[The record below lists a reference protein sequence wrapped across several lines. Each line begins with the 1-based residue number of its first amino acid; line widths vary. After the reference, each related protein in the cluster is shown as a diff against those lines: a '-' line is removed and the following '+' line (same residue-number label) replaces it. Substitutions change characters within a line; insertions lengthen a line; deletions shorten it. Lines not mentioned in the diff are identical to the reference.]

1 MANKDAAFG
10 FRPIGKVGQNRDN
23 QGLSEYGIAAS
34 TTSAIFQNDPVQFL
48 GTGYIAVADT
58 TTAVLLGSLNGV
70 FYTDASTSKPTWANH
85 LAASNAAT
93 DIVGFVADDPYER
106 FEVQADGTLVI
117 ADIGLNTDIV
127 YAPGSS
133 PNFVSKMEI
142 DSNTANVTTASKQF
156 RILGVAKDIENSE
169 LSNVTTYAA
178 NVNVVGIINEHFLKS
193 GTGI

>member
-23 QGLSEYGIAAS
+23 QGLSEYNIAANS
-34 TTSAIFQNDPVQFL
+34 SAIYQNDTVQFL
-48 GTGYIAVADT
+48 ATGYVGVADT

-70 FYTDASTSKPTWANH
+70 FYTDIADQKPRWANH

-93 DIVGFVADDPYER
+93 DIVGFVSDDPYER
-106 FEVQADGTLVI
+106 FEVQSSTTLAI
-117 ADIGLNTDIV
+117 ADIGLNADIV
-127 YAPGSS
+127 YAAGTS
-133 PNFVSKMEI
+133 PNFVSKVEVDTTSGNMV
-142 DSNTANVTTASKQF
+142 STTAQF
-156 RILGVAKDIENSE
+156 RVVGVAKDIQNSE

-193 GTGI
+193 TTGI

>member
-10 FRPIGKVGQNRDN
+10 LRAIGKVGQNRDN

-48 GTGYIAVADT
+48 ATGFIGVADT

-106 FEVQADGTLVI
+106 FEVQSSTTLAI
-117 ADIGLNTDIV
+117 ADIGLNADIV
-127 YAPGSS
+127 YAAGAS
-133 PNFVSKMEI
+133 PNFVSKVEV
-142 DSNTANVTTASKQF
+142 NTGTMVSTTAQF
-156 RILGVAKDIENSE
+156 RVVGVAKDIENSE
-169 LSNVTTYAA
+169 KSNVTTYAA
-178 NVNVVGIINEHFLKS
+178 NVNVVGIINEHFLKQ
-193 GTGI
+193 TAGI